1 MNVNWTRESAA
12 HLLRRAGF
20 GGTPAEI
27 DALHAL
33 GLEGAVSY
41 LVDYEAIDVSAYEA
55 ELAARGYNQSRI
67 SGLQQWFMDR
77 MAFSPRPLEEK
88 MTYFWNLHWTSGIAK
103 VRGETLLLNQNQ
115 TERRLAMARFDDLV
129 VAISQDPA
137 MLVWLDNATN
147 RVGRPNENYAR
158 ELMELFCLGIGHYG
172 EEDVREVARALTGWT
187 VANYNRDTGYN
198 AATFVDRPAV
208 PRRGL
213 EDDPRPDRQFRRVRR
228 DRHHPRPYRRARA
241 RSPGGSSARSS
252 GPTSP
257 ARMRRRT
264 SWIRCSRSTRADHSV
279 REVVRA
285 ILLAPEFYE
294 AHTRKTWVRSPV
306 EYAVASVRMLEGT
319 SDFSAAANALAGMGQ
334 VLFNP
339 ADAKG
344 WDWGVSWMNTGS
356 LFARA
361 SLANTLS
368 TNRGAAG
375 TRFDPD
381 AMLAGQD
388 ASTAEGV
395 VDALA
400 ARLNVDDVSGEIRD
414 AWIDYVS
421 PATAGALGIWT
432 NTPEAVDEKVR
443 GLVHVMLTSPAFH
456 LA

>member
-1 MNVNWTRESAA
+1 
-12 HLLRRAGF
+12 
-20 GGTPAEI
+20 
-27 DALHAL
+27 
-33 GLEGAVSY
+33 
-41 LVDYEAIDVSAYEA
+41 
-55 ELAARGYNQSRI
+55 
-67 SGLQQWFMDR
+67 MDR

-88 MTYFWNLHWTSGIAK
+88 MTYFWNLHWTSGITK
-103 VRGETLLLNQNQ
+103 VRGATLLLNQNQ

-198 AATFVDRPAV
+198 AATFVNRP
-208 PRRGL
+208 
-213 EDDPRPDRQFRRVRR
+213 QFH
-228 DRHHPRPYRRARA
+228 DE
-241 RSPGGSSARSS
+241 GSKTILGRTGNFDGYDAIDIILDHTDAEGSVS
-252 GPTSP
+252 GRFLGAKLWAYFAGTYAPPHVVDSLQSVY
-257 ARMRRRT
+257 A
-264 SWIRCSRSTRADHSV
+264 ADHSV

-361 SLANTLS
+361 SFANTLS

-375 TRFDPD
+375 TRFDP
-381 AMLAGQD
+381 AAVLAGQD
-388 ASTAEGV
+388 VSTAEGV

-400 ARLNVDDVSGEIRD
+400 ARLNVDDVSAEIRD
-414 AWIDYVS
+414 AWIAYVLSRRRRSAGLLDEHARGRGREGAGSRPRHAVEPRVS
-421 PATAGALGIWT
+421 P
-432 NTPEAVDEKVR
+432 R
-443 GLVHVMLTSPAFH
+443 LTFIRSGGFRCSPAATF
-456 LA
+456 